1 MTTRLTA
8 ARRVVIKIGS
18 ALLVHREGGT
28 LKRSWLEALA
38 EDITRLKQR
47 GQDVIIVSSGSIAL
61 GRRQLQLQESVLK
74 LEVSQAA
81 AAVGQIRLA
90 HAYQEVLGQHGFNTA
105 QILLTSADTEARRRY
120 LNARSTINALLK
132 LGTIPV
138 INENDTVATEEIRF
152 GDNDRLGARVAEMIS
167 ADCFVLL
174 SDVAGLHTADPRHD
188 PAAALVLEVREITPA
203 IEALAGK
210 AASDEARGG
219 MVTKIEAAR
228 IAVSAG
234 CHVLIA
240 DGTVAHP
247 LSAIENGAS
256 GTWFVPHANPQ
267 TARKLW
273 IAGSL
278 RPSGRITV
286 DDGAVAALHNG
297 KSLLPAGVR
306 SVDGTFER
314 GDSVVVCRP
323 DGSEIGRGLIAY
335 SSQDARRIM
344 GHKSREIENLLGY
357 RGRDE
362 MIHRDDLA
370 LTRDIDDSKARQA

>member
-1 MTTRLTA
+1 MTNQLSKAQRI
-8 ARRVVIKIGS
+8 VIKIGS
-18 ALLVHREGGT
+18 SLLVNPDDGK
-28 LKRSWLEALA
+28 LKRSWLESLA
-38 EDITRLKQR
+38 EDIVALKKR
-47 GQDVIIVSSGSIAL
+47 GQDVLIVSSGSIAL
-61 GRRQLQLQESVLK
+61 GRRQLKLQETVLK

-90 HAYQEVLGQHGFNTA
+90 HAYQEVLAHHEITTA

-120 LNARSTINALLK
+120 LNARSTITALLR
-132 LGTIPV
+132 LGAVPV
-138 INENDTVATEEIRF
+138 INENDTVTTEEIRF

-167 ADCFVLL
+167 ADYYVLL
-174 SDVAGLHTADPRHD
+174 SDVAGLFTADPRNDSSAELIH
-188 PAAALVLEVREITPA
+188 EVREITPA

-210 AASDEARGG
+210 AASNDARGG
-219 MVTKIEAAR
+219 MITKVEAAR

-234 CHVLIA
+234 CNVLIV
-240 DGTVAHP
+240 DGTISHP
-247 LSAIENGAS
+247 LKAIEAGGQ
-256 GTWFVPHANPQ
+256 GTWFIPRANPQ

-278 RPSGRITV
+278 RPVGRIVV
-286 DDGAVAALHNG
+286 DDGAVSALQNG

-306 SVDGTFER
+306 MVDGNFQR
-314 GDSVVVCRP
+314 GDSVIVCRQN
-323 DGSEIGRGLIAY
+323 GNEIGRGLIAY
-335 SSQDARRIM
+335 SSQDARMIM

-370 LTRDIDDSKARQA
+370 LTRDIDHSETR